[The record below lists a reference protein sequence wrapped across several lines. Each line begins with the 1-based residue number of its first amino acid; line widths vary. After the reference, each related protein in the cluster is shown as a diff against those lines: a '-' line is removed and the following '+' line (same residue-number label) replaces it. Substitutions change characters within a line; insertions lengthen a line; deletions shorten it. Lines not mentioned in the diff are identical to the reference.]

1 MPFSNLPQ
9 GGGEPGWVT
18 FVTIVVL
25 AVWGGLINYLSRVR
39 SAMKTFSWGEL
50 LLEISISA
58 FAGLLIGLMA
68 FSFEVNTYMCMALA
82 GISGHAGGRTVFFL
96 DKFWGERIK
105 QFLKLKS

>member
-1 MPFSNLPQ
+1 MFSNFPQ
-9 GGGEPGWVT
+9 GGGEPGWFT
-18 FVTIVVL
+18 FLIIVVL

-39 SAMKTFSWGEL
+39 SAMKKFNWGEL

-68 FSFEVNTYMCMALA
+68 FSFDVNTYMCMALA